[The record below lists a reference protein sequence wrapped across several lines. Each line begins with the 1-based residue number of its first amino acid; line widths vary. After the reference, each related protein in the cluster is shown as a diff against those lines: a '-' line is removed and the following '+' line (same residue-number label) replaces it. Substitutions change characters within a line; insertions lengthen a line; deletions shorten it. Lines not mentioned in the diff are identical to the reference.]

1 MELLRS
7 WMFVPGHRQRM
18 IDKALGLNADAIMLD
33 IEDGVAPNEKDQ
45 ARKNIGESLGR
56 KKTPGSP
63 ARYVRINAI
72 GHPRMDADL
81 DAVVRPGLA
90 GLVLPKVDTV
100 AEARKVDA
108 ILTDRESKR
117 RMPSGGI
124 KLLIAIESPKG
135 LLNAPAI
142 AASSSRV
149 TGLMF
154 GAEDFGREI
163 GLPAVR
169 EGEARDLIFA
179 RSAMV
184 IAAASAHVQA
194 IDGVWVDLNDG
205 PGLLG
210 FARQSRRL
218 GFSGMS
224 CIHPSQVDA
233 INTTFSPT
241 AEEIDYCQKVL
252 QAFEEANARGDGSIA
267 FGEHGAIER
276 VATVRPIERER
287 SRTRERELLLV
298 FGDDLEVGLVLER
311 YGLLRRHVVGHG
323 LE

>member
-1 MELLRS
+1 MNSAKENFSMELVRS
-7 WMFVPGHRQRM
+7 WMFVPGHRQKM

-33 IEDGVAPNEKDQ
+33 IEDGVAPNEKDM
-45 ARKNIGESLGR
+45 ARKNIAESLGR
-56 KKTPGSP
+56 AKTAGTP

-72 GHPRMDADL
+72 GHARMDADL
-81 DAVVRPGLA
+81 DAVVRPGLE

-108 ILTDRESKR
+108 ILTDREAKLR
-117 RMPSGGI
+117 LPNGAI

-169 EGEARDLIFA
+169 EGEARDLIYA
-179 RSAMV
+179 RSALV
-184 IAAASAHVQA
+184 IAASSAHVQA
-194 IDGVWVDLNDG
+194 VDGVWVDLNDSE
-205 PGLLG
+205 GLVG
-210 FARQSRRL
+210 FAKQSRQL

-224 CIHPSQVDA
+224 SIHPSQIEP
-233 INTTFSPT
+233 INTVFSPT

-267 FGEHGAIER
+267 FGGQLID
-276 VATVRPIERER
+276 RPIVERAR
-287 SRTRERELLLV
+287 RTIDMAKSL
-298 FGDDLEVGLVLER
+298 GMIQ
-311 YGLLRRHVVGHG
+311 
-323 LE
+323 

>member
-7 WMFVPGHRQRM
+7 WMFMPGHRQRM

-45 ARKNIGESLGR
+45 ARKNIGESLGH

-81 DAVVRPGLA
+81 DAVVRPGLE

-205 PGLLG
+205 AGLLG
-210 FARQSRRL
+210 FAKQSRRL

-233 INTTFSPT
+233 INATFSPT
-241 AEEIDYCQKVL
+241 AEEIEYCQKVL

-267 FGEHGAIER
+267 FGGQLID
-276 VATVRPIERER
+276 RPIVERA
-287 SRTRERELLLV
+287 
-298 FGDDLEVGLVLER
+298 
-311 YGLLRRHVVGHG
+311 RHTIDMAKSLGI
-323 LE
+323 LK